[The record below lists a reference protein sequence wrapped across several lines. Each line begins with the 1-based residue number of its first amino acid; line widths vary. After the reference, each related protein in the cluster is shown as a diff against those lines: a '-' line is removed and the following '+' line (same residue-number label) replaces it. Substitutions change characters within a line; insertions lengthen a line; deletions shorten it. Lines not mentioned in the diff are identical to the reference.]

1 MRIEVVPTVEEI
13 RLDQITHRTV
23 IVIDVL
29 RSTSTIISALAHG
42 CQSVSITET
51 IGQAL
56 SLRTNQ
62 TLLAGERQCK
72 KIALFDENNSPIA
85 MKKVN
90 WEHKPHLVLTTTNGT
105 RAMQKAEKA
114 EHLYIA
120 AFLNATACITQ
131 ALQLKRDITL
141 YCSGTRMEFA
151 LEDGLCAGF
160 LVHEAKNSLP
170 SIEVCDLA
178 EAMRAAYQSF
188 APSLLQVMM
197 NSKTGKRL
205 RHHQHQEDIEMASQL
220 NHYKIVPVYKEKRI
234 LPLLGS

>member
-13 RLDQITHRTV
+13 RAEQIIHRTV

-29 RSTSTIISALAHG
+29 RSTSTIVSALAHG
-42 CQSVSITET
+42 CQAISTTET
-51 IGQAL
+51 IGKAMA
-56 SLRTNQ
+56 LRTSKS
-62 TLLAGERQCK
+62 LLAGERYCK
-72 KIALFDENNSPIA
+72 KIASFDENNSPIA

-90 WEHKPHLVLTTTNGT
+90 WEHTPHLVLTTTNGT

-114 EHLYIA
+114 EYLYIA
-120 AFLNATACITQ
+120 SFLNATACITQ

-151 LEDGLCAGF
+151 LEDGLCAGL
-160 LVHEAKNSLP
+160 LVQEAKRFLP

-178 EAMRAAYQSF
+178 EALQAAYQTF

-205 RHHQHQEDIEMASQL
+205 QQHHHQEDIEMASQL
-220 NHYKIVPVYKEKRI
+220 NLYKIVPVCKEQCI